1 MSEGKTL
8 AVGVDLCGIG
18 RMERAIANPRFLERV
33 FTEAERGRIGE
44 RKGRAAAERAAA
56 SFAAQEAAA
65 KALGTGFSGGV
76 MPGQIGVVYGTEGRP
91 ALRLSGAA
99 EEKMR
104 ALGGQSILI
113 SLSHDGDLAAAFA
126 VLVGQ

>member
-1 MSEGKTL
+1 MPEGRTL
-8 AVGVDLCGIG
+8 AVVVDLCGVE
-18 RMERAIANPRFLERV
+18 RMERAIANPRFLSRV
-33 FTEAERGRIGE
+33 FTEEERAHIGE

-56 SFAAQEAAA
+56 YFAAKEATA

-76 MPGQIGVVYGTEGRP
+76 MPEQIGVVYGAGGCP

-104 ALGGQSILI
+104 ALGGQSVLI
-113 SLSHDGDLAAAFA
+113 SLSHEGELAAAFA
-126 VLVGQ
+126 VLVG